1 MADVGASKEML
12 LHQLNAL
19 MADAAGDA
27 ETMELYQ
34 AKLAE
39 LDAARRANA
48 DLEQQ
53 LQASNQA
60 KENLQRQLASV
71 AQDAKTATDALH
83 DQLQTALADKVD
95 LERHLESVQRE
106 LGDVQEAKNSA
117 LGDLDRSNQEVDSLR
132 EELRDMRRR
141 VQAAEDAGSE
151 AQKVL
156 HVMSAEAEAS
166 RREQD
171 NLRERVAGVAET
183 LAAVRVAERAAAD
196 ARTALDSEVAAL
208 AHAAVRR
215 GAPPLAVP
223 KVAGPGA
230 QVPPAPALPPMPAAQ
245 RREPKKRTTPPAG
258 KTRNPYAASNRG

>member
-71 AQDAKTATDALH
+71 AQDAKTATDSLH
-83 DQLQTALADKVD
+83 DQLQAALADKVE

-117 LGDLDRSNQEVDSLR
+117 LGDLDRSNQEVDALR

-183 LAAVRVAERAAAD
+183 LAAVRVAERAAAKFGSHLAQGAERED
-196 ARTALDSEVAAL
+196 NEGIIVAEFLPEDVWETVGEHL
-208 AHAAVRR
+208 AQCRR
-215 GAPPLAVP
+215 MASRPVAPV
-223 KVAGPGA
+223 VF
-230 QVPPAPALPPMPAAQ
+230 
-245 RREPKKRTTPPAG
+245 
-258 KTRNPYAASNRG
+258 SSF

>member
-1 MADVGASKEML
+1 MPLGERTPTSNNSSRL
-12 LHQLNAL
+12 
-19 MADAAGDA
+19 
-27 ETMELYQ
+27 Q
-34 AKLAE
+34 AK
-39 LDAARRANA
+39 
-48 DLEQQ
+48 
-53 LQASNQA
+53 A

-156 HVMSAEAEAS
+156 TRHERRGRGESSGTGQSAGKGRG
-166 RREQD
+166 RRRD
-171 NLRERVAGVAET
+171 ARGRAC
-183 LAAVRVAERAAAD
+183 AERAAAD

>member
-48 DLEQQ
+48 DLEQRLQSEARRAETAERQ
-53 LQASNQA
+53 LQT
-60 KENLQRQLASV
+60 V

-83 DQLQTALADKVD
+83 DQLQAALSEKAE
-95 LERHLESVQRE
+95 LERHLEATQRE
-106 LGDVQEAKNSA
+106 LSDVQEQKNA
-117 LGDLDRSNQEVDSLR
+117 LVGDADRSSSEVDSLR
-132 EELRDMRRR
+132 GELRDMRRR
-141 VQAAEDAGSE
+141 VQAAEDNDSE
-151 AQKVL
+151 ARKVL

-171 NLRERVAGVAET
+171 TLRGRVAGVSTT
-183 LAAVRVAERAAAD
+183 LATVRLAERAVTD
-196 ARTALDSEVAAL
+196 ARGALDAEVAAL
-208 AHAAVRR
+208 AHASVRR
-215 GAPPLAVP
+215 GAPPLVQ
-223 KVAGPGA
+223 A
-230 QVPPAPALPPMPAAQ
+230 QIPPPMPEVLPPMPNAQ
-245 RREPKKRTTPPAG
+245 RRDKKRTTPPAG
-258 KTRNPYAASNRG
+258 KDRSRNPYAASNRE